1 MHYRPS
7 RPVPLIALFLVGVVP
22 ALGAPQTPARDLTDP
37 SKFTAT
43 APATFTAVFETTAG
57 TFVIRATRAWAPYG
71 VDRFYNLVKAGFYD
85 ECRFFRVVPKFM
97 VQFGLNGD
105 PAVTA
110 AWSKATL
117 PPDRPRTSNTRG
129 RVTFAQN
136 RDPSSRATQVFIN
149 YGDNSRLDI
158 DGFAPIGEVISSML
172 LVERIFS
179 GYGEGPD
186 QSLIETLGN
195 KLLIAG
201 FPQLDYIKRA
211 RIDD

>member
-1 MHYRPS
+1 MFAAIAAAG
-7 RPVPLIALFLVGVVP
+7 IALAGPQKP
-22 ALGAPQTPARDLTDP
+22 AVELTDP
-37 SKFTAT
+37 SALTDK
-43 APATFTAVFETTAG
+43 APETFAAVFETTAG

-71 VDRFYNLVKAGFYD
+71 VDRFYNLVRAGFYD
-85 ECRFFRVVPKFM
+85 ECRFFRVVPNFM
-97 VQFGLNGD
+97 VQFGINGD
-105 PAVTA
+105 PAVSA

-129 RVTFAQN
+129 RVTFAQT
-136 RDPSSRATQVFIN
+136 RDPSSRSTQIFIN

-195 KLLIAG
+195 KLLLAG
-201 FPQLDYIKRA
+201 FPQLDYVKKA
-211 RIDD
+211 RVGE